1 MLIHSLTRWRT
12 ECGAVAV
19 LARRTRRTLL
29 LLVEAK
35 VVAVGASRARLPV
48 PAGARRAVVAHW
60 ADLTLTRLG
69 APVAGRAVVAAH
81 RQRVVHVAVVSA
93 RYRQRL
99 ALGTVVTDG
108 ALGGRRLLVDRT
120 GGAVVALAAQAGG
133 RGEAGRGAVGARRA
147 RRALVDGAQTRRV
160 RKRSCGKS
168 NRSETALRRLI
179 EWIDLRYSMATFTC
193 LYRTRTWQI
202 YSIRHLLCIKITCV
216 SMEF

>member
-60 ADLTLTRLG
+60 ADLALTRLST
-69 APVAGRAVVAAH
+69 PVAGRAVVAAH
-81 RQRVVHVAVVSA
+81 CQRVVHVAVVSA

-99 ALGTVVTDG
+99 ALWTVVTHRT
-108 ALGGRRLLVDRT
+108 LGGRRLLVNRAR
-120 GGAVVALAAQAGG
+120 GAVVALAAQAGG
-133 RGEAGRGAVGARRA
+133 RGEAGRGAVRARRA
-147 RRALVDGAQTRRV
+147 RRTLVDSAQARRV
-160 RKRSCGKS
+160 
-168 NRSETALRRLI
+168 
-179 EWIDLRYSMATFTC
+179 
-193 LYRTRTWQI
+193 
-202 YSIRHLLCIKITCV
+202 
-216 SMEF
+216 